1 MINLNRNFFLLRFT
15 KAPLKILNKTRVTNY
30 KLIITK
36 SSVLILL
43 EHGLFNVK
51 ILTMYG
57 LDTFN
62 FDICHYSLKSVIYL
76 TKCLINKIKCGI
88 ITIYCGS
95 SR

>member
-51 ILTMYG
+51 I
-57 LDTFN
+57 
-62 FDICHYSLKSVIYL
+62 
-76 TKCLINKIKCGI
+76 
-88 ITIYCGS
+88 
-95 SR
+95 